1 MNRNG
6 SLKWLWASL
15 MIIGLV
21 IFGLPMIFLFAYGG
35 FLRNGT
41 GIWGFIALIPLAIVA
56 LLVWGLVSL
65 FSKKE
70 EMSNKK
76 AYKPQEHKEPMNLQ
90 YLFYIIGIVFMFIMI
105 WYFAR
110 EYISQFPNIIKLILL
125 IVSIVASY
133 VFAEFMRESDI

>member
-76 AYKPQEHKEPMNLQ
+76 AYKPQEHKEPMKLQ

-133 VFAEFMRESDI
+133 VFAEFMRGSDI